1 MDHKVDSCLD
11 YKVDTSMDYKVD
23 TSLDNQMD
31 TSLDDQ
37 MVTSLDDQ
45 MDSTKVATCK
55 TAERLGKCQVVTSIM
70 DYQVQVDSS

>member
-23 TSLDNQMD
+23 TSLDDQMD

-37 MVTSLDDQ
+37 M
-45 MDSTKVATCK
+45 DSAKVATCK